1 MGQPEERLR
10 AVAFLYRAHWHFS
23 RPIFRAWGDHHH
35 RLPNCGQF
43 APSGTGRFSV
53 IEGAMSSA
61 AANTARTNA
70 ETNAKTKASNAL
82 LRLDNIAIMRG
93 QRLIQQGLTHDMKAG
108 GITLV
113 TGPNG
118 SGKSSLLRAIA
129 GRLAPA
135 QGSIDCNVPILYV
148 GHQDGLSPAL
158 NGRQNLQSWAKLN
171 EYASADGEI
180 EQAIDALNATNFA
193 DLPVRVLSRGQRR
206 RFALARLCLGPEQA
220 LWLLD
225 EPSAGLD
232 IDTSQLLDRVISR
245 HLDKGG
251 MVMAATHLPLAPQ
264 TRPAI
269 LALNDINGAA
279 A

>member
-1 MGQPEERLR
+1 
-10 AVAFLYRAHWHFS
+10 
-23 RPIFRAWGDHHH
+23 
-35 RLPNCGQF
+35 
-43 APSGTGRFSV
+43 
-53 IEGAMSSA
+53 MSSA
-61 AANTARTNA
+61 AVNTAKTNA
-70 ETNAKTKASNAL
+70 MTNASNAF
-82 LRLDNIAIMRG
+82 LRLDDIAIMRG
-93 QRLIQQGLTHDMKAG
+93 QRLIQQGLTHDMKAA

-135 QGSIDCNVPILYV
+135 QGSIECNVPILYI

-158 NGRQNLQSWAKLN
+158 NGRQNLQSWANLN
-171 EYASADGEI
+171 GYATTDGEI
-180 EQAIDALNATNFA
+180 ERAIDALSATNFA

-232 IDTSQLLDRVISR
+232 IDTTQLLDRVISQ

-251 MVMAATHLPLAPQ
+251 MVMAATHLPLAPK

-269 LALNDINGAA
+269 LALDDINGATA
-279 A
+279 